1 MISRIIKLLSVL
13 LIVALAL
20 YVVLNNKQEVVVYL
34 SQTQTYSTTLGVAIL
49 VFFTTGLLLAIG
61 VASLY
66 GFRAYMKERAL
77 INRDKQRQLFLDQLL
92 HARAATE
99 GENWTKAQL
108 LWEQLVKRDPTGII
122 ARLELSKVL
131 ERSGD
136 VREALRVVDEARI
149 AHPQNQEVLYRAAEL
164 NLKLGNDTL
173 ALDNLSVINESALEK
188 RAATVALNLYERSG
202 RIEEAMNLYSKLE
215 SSGATQGEDGIRLRY
230 RQLMLRK
237 DETSSEWR
245 NELATFT
252 KKYPQFTPAL
262 LEIAEVEKKGGRTES
277 AAQYLNR
284 AAKTDQS
291 LDLYQKVVEL
301 WLEKHSPDKALSAA
315 KSARSELQGTQKVR
329 AELLVIRLYLRLN
342 MLDDAETALNHF
354 LDLSRGVNAELD
366 SSTLGEYFALRGILL
381 SLRGRLRESA
391 EVWKTLDES
400 RLGGSSKLLLKS
412 YTPPADAPSP
422 ELSTM

>member
-34 SQTQTYSTTLGVAIL
+34 SQTQTFSTTLGVAIL
-49 VFFTTGLLLAIG
+49 VFFTSGLLLAIA
-61 VASLY
+61 VASVY

-77 INRDKQRQLFLDQLL
+77 INKDKQRQLFLDQLL

-99 GENWTKAQL
+99 GENWTRAQL
-108 LWEQLVKRDPTGII
+108 LLEQLIKRDPTGVI
-122 ARLELSKVL
+122 ARLELSRVL

-149 AHPQNQEVLYRAAEL
+149 AHPQNHEVLYRAAEL

-173 ALDNLSVINESALEK
+173 ALDNLSVINDIALEK
-188 RAATVALNLYERSG
+188 KAATLAVSLYERSG
-202 RIEEAMNLYSKLE
+202 RMEEALNLYSKLE
-215 SSGATQGEDGIRLRY
+215 ASGAAQEDDAVRLRF
-230 RQLMLRK
+230 RQLAVRK
-237 DETSSEWR
+237 DENSTDWR
-245 NELATFT
+245 NDLASFS
-252 KKYPQFTPAL
+252 KKYPSFIPAL
-262 LEIAEVEKKGGRTES
+262 LELAELERKAGRTDN
-277 AAQYLNR
+277 AAQHLNR
-284 AAKTDQS
+284 AAKLQQS
-291 LDLYQKVVEL
+291 LELYQQVVEL
-301 WLEKHSPDKALSAA
+301 WLERHNPDKALSAA
-315 KSARSELQGTQKVR
+315 KSARAELQGIQKVR

-342 MLDDAETALNHF
+342 MLDEAESSLNNF
-354 LDLSRGVNAELD
+354 IDFARGSNVEFDSTTVSEYLS
-366 SSTLGEYFALRGILL
+366 LRGILL

-400 RLGGSSKLLLKS
+400 RLGGTSKLLLKS